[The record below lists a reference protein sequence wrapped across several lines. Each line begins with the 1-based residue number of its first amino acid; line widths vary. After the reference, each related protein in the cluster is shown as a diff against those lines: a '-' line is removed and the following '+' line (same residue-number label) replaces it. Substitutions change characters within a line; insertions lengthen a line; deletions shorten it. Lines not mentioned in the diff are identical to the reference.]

1 MINQRLY
8 HYTYYLWGYFVEH
21 QDPRTKNYPLVSLSP
36 YSIAL
41 IMYFY
46 YLLVTKIGRKFMK
59 NRQPFQ
65 LRKTMF
71 IYNIIMVII
80 NAYYFYEAISYCD
93 YLRVFLN
100 FDYPDSSDR
109 SPETIRAIN
118 LGWWYWMSK
127 FADWFDTFF
136 YVLRKKHEHINF
148 LHLYHHISVPVFGYL
163 LIKINPMV
171 PSAHIFII
179 MNTFVHCCMYSYY
192 ALAALGP
199 KIQRYLWWKRYITV
213 MQLAQFII
221 GMIYGLFVVKFQRG
235 YPFIWMI
242 IGLTQPPF
250 FFYMFYGFYR
260 RAYDNRTKLNSMKNA
275 SDKRYENSSTII
287 NDKSKEIEKFD

>member
-8 HYTYYLWGYFVEH
+8 HYTYYLWGYFLEH

-71 IYNIIMVII
+71 IYNIFMVII
-80 NAYYFYEAISYCD
+80 NAYFFYEAISYCD

-109 SPETIRAIN
+109 SPETIRVSFN
-118 LGWWYWMSK
+118 FLFCNSK
-127 FADWFDTFF
+127 QTVNFF
-136 YVLRKKHEHINF
+136 SVKTMINF
-148 LHLYHHISVPVFGYL
+148 FRFCFCFTL
-163 LIKINPMV
+163 
-171 PSAHIFII
+171 
-179 MNTFVHCCMYSYY
+179 
-192 ALAALGP
+192 
-199 KIQRYLWWKRYITV
+199 
-213 MQLAQFII
+213 
-221 GMIYGLFVVKFQRG
+221 
-235 YPFIWMI
+235 
-242 IGLTQPPF
+242 
-250 FFYMFYGFYR
+250 
-260 RAYDNRTKLNSMKNA
+260 
-275 SDKRYENSSTII
+275 
-287 NDKSKEIEKFD
+287 